1 MNLSQVSLLDDNEI
15 QSTLR
20 KYSVQPRKKMGQS
33 FLKSET
39 IARSIVDAA
48 EVSHTDKV
56 LEIGGGLGILTLW
69 LARSAQKVTVVELDR
84 KLVRV
89 LKDKLSEFE
98 NVEIIQGD
106 ALRMNLPDVD
116 KIVSNL
122 PYSISS
128 GITFKFLKDMQ
139 FDVAV
144 LMYQKE
150 FAQRLLA
157 VPESPVY
164 SRLSIDFQY
173 LGKAEYVRDVKANNF
188 YPIPSVDSSVLRI
201 TKRTSGPV
209 AKNPDV
215 FFWMVHGLY
224 SYPNKQLRKALKI
237 WFKKLGR
244 PDATDIFLSRVGDL
258 DQTTRLRALPLGSLT
273 MMADIVQDMIDDGNL
288 PNQ

>member
-15 QSTLR
+15 QSALR

-48 EVSHTDKV
+48 EVSPTDNV

-69 LARSAQKVTVVELDR
+69 LARSARKVTVVELD
-84 KLVRV
+84 KGLVRV
-89 LKDKLSEFE
+89 LKDRLSEFK
-98 NVEIIQGD
+98 NVEIIKGD
-106 ALRMNLPDVD
+106 ALRINLPDVD

-128 GITFKFLKDMQ
+128 GITFKFLKDVK
-139 FDVAV
+139 FDVAI

-157 VPESPVY
+157 VPESSDY

-173 LGKAEYVRDVKANNF
+173 LGKAEYVRDVKASNF
-188 YPIPSVDSSVLRI
+188 YPIPSVDSSVLKI
-201 TKRTSGPV
+201 TKRTSGPL
-209 AKNPDV
+209 ARNPDV

-244 PDATDIFLSRVGDL
+244 PDATDIFLSRIGDL
-258 DQTTRLRALPLGSLT
+258 DRTTRLRALPLGSLT
-273 MMADIVQDMIDDGNL
+273 MMADIVQDMVEDGDL
-288 PNQ
+288 PNR